1 MSNELKKDKT
11 KDNKIKDLFADSIR
25 VKEQFILQYA
35 SLIEEVSELIISSFR
50 NGNKLLLMGNG
61 GSSSDASHIAGEFVN
76 RFQKDRPPLPAIALN
91 TDMAVITSIGNDYGF
106 NLVFSRQV
114 EALAKEGDIVIAI
127 STSGNSPNVIAAVE
141 TAKKMG
147 ITTIGLTG
155 GNGGSLATLVDY
167 AFVVPSK
174 ATPRIQEVHITLGH
188 VICQVV
194 EDALFGEPI

>member
-1 MSNELKKDKT
+1 MKTEDKIT
-11 KDNKIKDLFADSIR
+11 ELFADSIR
-25 VKEQFILQYA
+25 VKEQFISQYA
-35 SLIEEVSELIISSFR
+35 SLIREVSELIVSSFR

-76 RFQKDRPPLPAIALN
+76 RFLKDRPPLPAIALN

-106 NLVFSRQV
+106 NLIFSRHV
-114 EALAKEGDIVIAI
+114 ETLAKEGDIVIAI

-141 TAKKMG
+141 TARKMG
-147 ITTIGLTG
+147 NTTIGLTG
-155 GNGGSLATLVDY
+155 GSGGKLASLVDY
-167 AFVVPSK
+167 AFIVPSK

-194 EDALFGEPI
+194 EDAMFGAPS

>member
-1 MSNELKKDKT
+1 MSEKVKEEK
-11 KDNKIKDLFADSIR
+11 KIKDLFADSIR

-35 SLIEEVSELIISSFR
+35 SLIEEVSELIVSSFR

-106 NLVFSRQV
+106 NLIFSRQV
-114 EALAKEGDIVIAI
+114 ETLAKEGDIVIAI

-141 TAKKMG
+141 TARKMG

-194 EDALFGEPI
+194 EDALFGEIV

>member
-1 MSNELKKDKT
+1 MTEDR
-11 KDNKIKDLFADSIR
+11 IAELFADSIR
-25 VKEQFILQYA
+25 TKEQFISQYA
-35 SLIEEVSELIISSFR
+35 SLIREVSELIVSSFR

-76 RFQKDRPPLPAIALN
+76 RFLKDRPPLPAIALN

-106 NLVFSRQV
+106 NLIFSRQV
-114 EALAKEGDIVIAI
+114 ETLAKEGDIVIAI

-141 TAKKMG
+141 TARKMG
-147 ITTIGLTG
+147 NTTIGLTG
-155 GNGGSLATLVDY
+155 GSGGKLASLVDY
-167 AFVVPSK
+167 AFIVPSK

-194 EDALFGEPI
+194 EDALFGEPS

>member
-1 MSNELKKDKT
+1 MNVNDK
-11 KDNKIKDLFADSIR
+11 IIGLFGDSIR
-25 VKEQFILQYA
+25 VKEQFVSQYA
-35 SLIEEVSELIISSFR
+35 SLIREVSELIVSCFR

-76 RFQKDRPPLPAIALN
+76 RFLKDRPPLPAIALN

-106 NLVFSRQV
+106 NLIFSRQV
-114 EALAKEGDIVIAI
+114 ETLAKEGDIVIAI
-127 STSGNSPNVIAAVE
+127 STSGNSPNIIAAVE

-147 ITTIGLTG
+147 NITIGLTG
-155 GNGGSLATLVDY
+155 GSGGKLASLVDH
-167 AFVVPSK
+167 AFIVPSE

-194 EDALFGEPI
+194 EDAMFGEP

>member
-1 MSNELKKDKT
+1 VTTEDKIT
-11 KDNKIKDLFADSIR
+11 ELFADSIR
-25 VKEQFILQYA
+25 VKEQFVSQYA
-35 SLIEEVSELIISSFR
+35 SLIREVSDLIVSSFR

-76 RFQKDRPPLPAIALN
+76 RFLKDRPPLPAIALN

-106 NLVFSRQV
+106 NLIFSRQV
-114 EALAKEGDIVIAI
+114 ETLAKEGDLVIAI

-147 ITTIGLTG
+147 NTTIALTG
-155 GNGGSLATLVDY
+155 GSGGKLASLVDY
-167 AFVVPSK
+167 AFIVPSK

-194 EDALFGEPI
+194 EDAMFGAPS

>member
-1 MSNELKKDKT
+1 
-11 KDNKIKDLFADSIR
+11 
-25 VKEQFILQYA
+25 
-35 SLIEEVSELIISSFR
+35 
-50 NGNKLLLMGNG
+50 MGNG

-106 NLVFSRQV
+106 NLIFSRQV
-114 EALAKEGDIVIAI
+114 ETLAKEGDIVIAI
-127 STSGNSPNVIAAVE
+127 STSGNSPNVIVAVE
-141 TAKKMG
+141 TARKMG

-155 GNGGSLATLVDY
+155 GNGGSLAALVDY

-174 ATPRIQEVHITLGH
+174 VTPRIQEVHITLGH

-194 EDALFGEPI
+194 EDAMFGETV

>member
-1 MSNELKKDKT
+1 MKTEDKIT
-11 KDNKIKDLFADSIR
+11 ELFADSIR
-25 VKEQFILQYA
+25 VKEQFVSQYA
-35 SLIEEVSELIISSFR
+35 SLIREVSDLIVSSFR

-76 RFQKDRPPLPAIALN
+76 RFLKDRPPLPAIALN

-106 NLVFSRQV
+106 NLIFSRQV
-114 EALAKEGDIVIAI
+114 ETLAKEGDIVIAI

-141 TAKKMG
+141 TARKMG
-147 ITTIGLTG
+147 NTTIGLTG
-155 GNGGSLATLVDY
+155 GSGGKLVSLVDY
-167 AFVVPSK
+167 AFIVPSK

-194 EDALFGEPI
+194 EDAMFGENT

>member
-1 MSNELKKDKT
+1 MKIE
-11 KDNKIKDLFADSIR
+11 NKIKDLFADSIR
-25 VKEQFILQYA
+25 VKEQFISQYA
-35 SLIEEVSELIISSFR
+35 SLIKEVSELIVSSFR

-114 EALAKEGDIVIAI
+114 ETLAKEGDIVIAI

-141 TAKKMG
+141 TARKMG

-194 EDALFGEPI
+194 EDALFGENV

>member
-1 MSNELKKDKT
+1 MTIE
-11 KDNKIKDLFADSIR
+11 NKIRDLFADSIR
-25 VKEQFILQYA
+25 TKELFISQYA
-35 SLIEEVSELIISSFR
+35 SLIREVSELIISSFR

-106 NLVFSRQV
+106 NLIFSRQV
-114 EALAKEGDIVIAI
+114 ETLAKEGDIVIAI

-141 TAKKMG
+141 TARKMG

-155 GNGGSLATLVDY
+155 GNGGKLAPLVDY

>member
-1 MSNELKKDKT
+1 MKIPSES
-11 KDNKIKDLFADSIR
+11 KIKDLFADSIR
-25 VKEQFILQYA
+25 TKEQFVSQYA
-35 SLIEEVSELIISSFR
+35 SLIIEVSELIVSSFR

-76 RFQKDRPPLPAIALN
+76 RFLKDRPPLPAIALN

-114 EALAKEGDIVIAI
+114 ETLAKEGDIVIAI

-141 TAKKMG
+141 TARKMG

-155 GNGGSLATLVDY
+155 GSGGKLAPLVDY

-188 VICQVV
+188 VICQVI
-194 EDALFGEPI
+194 EDEMFGEL

>member
-1 MSNELKKDKT
+1 MNVNDT
-11 KDNKIKDLFADSIR
+11 IIGLFGDSIR
-25 VKEQFILQYA
+25 VKEQFVSQYA
-35 SLIEEVSELIISSFR
+35 SLIREVSELIVSCFR

-76 RFQKDRPPLPAIALN
+76 RFLKDRPPLPAIALN

-106 NLVFSRQV
+106 NLIFSRQV
-114 EALAKEGDIVIAI
+114 ETLAKEGDIVIAI
-127 STSGNSPNVIAAVE
+127 STSGNSPNIIAAVE

-147 ITTIGLTG
+147 NITIGLTG
-155 GNGGSLATLVDY
+155 GSGGKLASLVDH
-167 AFVVPSK
+167 AFIVPSV

-194 EDALFGEPI
+194 EDAMFGENT

>member
-1 MSNELKKDKT
+1 MNVNDK
-11 KDNKIKDLFADSIR
+11 IIGLFGDSIR
-25 VKEQFILQYA
+25 VKEQFISQYA
-35 SLIEEVSELIISSFR
+35 SLIREVSELIVSSFR

-114 EALAKEGDIVIAI
+114 ETLAKEGDIVIAI
-127 STSGNSPNVIAAVE
+127 RTSGNSPNIIAAVE

-147 ITTIGLTG
+147 NITIGLTG
-155 GNGGSLATLVDY
+155 GSGGKLASLVDH
-167 AFVVPSK
+167 AFIVPSE

-194 EDALFGEPI
+194 EEAMFGEPS

>member
-1 MSNELKKDKT
+1 MKT
-11 KDNKIKDLFADSIR
+11 LGTITSLFEDSINT
-25 VKEQFILQYA
+25 KQLFIQRYTP
-35 SLIEEVSELIISSFR
+35 LIQEVSELIVSSFR

-61 GSSSDASHIAGEFVN
+61 GSSSDASHIAGEFVG
-76 RFQKDRPPLPAIALN
+76 RFKNDRPPLPAIALN
-91 TDMAVITSIGNDYGF
+91 TDTAVLTCIGNDYGYDH
-106 NLVFSRQV
+106 VFSRQV

-127 STSGNSPNVIAAVE
+127 STSGNSPNVLAAVE

-155 GNGGSLATLVDY
+155 GSGGKLASLVDY

-194 EDALFGEPI
+194 EDTLFGEP

>member
-1 MSNELKKDKT
+1 MKT
-11 KDNKIKDLFADSIR
+11 EDRITGLFTDSIR
-25 VKEQFILQYA
+25 VKELFVSQYA
-35 SLIEEVSELIISSFR
+35 SLIREVSELIVSCFR

-76 RFQKDRPPLPAIALN
+76 RFLKDRPPLPAIALN

-106 NLVFSRQV
+106 NLIFSRQV
-114 EALAKEGDIVIAI
+114 ETLAKEGDIVIAI

-147 ITTIGLTG
+147 NITIGLTG
-155 GNGGSLATLVDY
+155 GSGGKLASLVDH
-167 AFVVPSK
+167 AFIVPSE

-194 EDALFGEPI
+194 EDAMFGEPS

>member
-1 MSNELKKDKT
+1 MNTEDKIRALFKESIKT
-11 KDNKIKDLFADSIR
+11 KEAFISCYAGAIK
-25 VKEQFILQYA
+25 
-35 SLIEEVSELIISSFR
+35 EVSELIVSSFKK
-50 NGNKLLLMGNG
+50 GNKLLLMGNG
-61 GSSSDASHIAGEFVN
+61 RRSSDASHIAGEFVN

-106 NLVFSRQV
+106 NLIFSRQV
-114 EALAKEGDIVIAI
+114 ETLAKEGDLVIAI

-147 ITTIGLTG
+147 NTTIALTG
-155 GNGGSLATLVDY
+155 GSGGKLASLVDY
-167 AFVVPSK
+167 AFIVPSK

-194 EDALFGEPI
+194 EDILYGS

>member
-1 MSNELKKDKT
+1 MSEKVKEEK
-11 KDNKIKDLFADSIR
+11 KIKDLFTDSIR
-25 VKEQFILQYA
+25 TKELFISQYA
-35 SLIEEVSELIISSFR
+35 SLIREVSELIVSSFR

-106 NLVFSRQV
+106 NLIFSRQV
-114 EALAKEGDIVIAI
+114 ETLAKEGDIVIAI

-141 TAKKMG
+141 TARKMG

-194 EDALFGEPI
+194 EDAMFGEIV

>member
-1 MSNELKKDKT
+1 MSEKVKEK
-11 KDNKIKDLFADSIR
+11 KIKDLFADSIR
-25 VKEQFILQYA
+25 TKEQFILQYA
-35 SLIEEVSELIISSFR
+35 SLIEEVSELIVSSFR

-106 NLVFSRQV
+106 NLIFSRQV
-114 EALAKEGDIVIAI
+114 ETLAKEGDIVIAI

-141 TAKKMG
+141 TARKMG

-194 EDALFGEPI
+194 EDAMFGENV

>member
-1 MSNELKKDKT
+1 MTIE
-11 KDNKIKDLFADSIR
+11 NKIRDLFADSIR
-25 VKEQFILQYA
+25 TKELFISQYA
-35 SLIEEVSELIISSFR
+35 SLIREVSELIISSFR

-106 NLVFSRQV
+106 NLIFSRQV
-114 EALAKEGDIVIAI
+114 ETLAKEGDIVIAI
-127 STSGNSPNVIAAVE
+127 STSGNSPNVIVAVE
-141 TAKKMG
+141 TARKMG

-155 GNGGSLATLVDY
+155 GNGGSLAALVDY

-174 ATPRIQEVHITLGH
+174 VTPRIQEVHITLGH

-194 EDALFGEPI
+194 EDAMFGETV

>member
-1 MSNELKKDKT
+1 MSEKVKEK
-11 KDNKIKDLFADSIR
+11 KIKDLFADSIR
-25 VKEQFILQYA
+25 TKEQFILQYA
-35 SLIEEVSELIISSFR
+35 SLIEEVSELIVSSFR

-106 NLVFSRQV
+106 NLIFSRQV
-114 EALAKEGDIVIAI
+114 ETLAKEGDIVIAI

-141 TAKKMG
+141 TARKMG

-194 EDALFGEPI
+194 EDALFGEIV

>member
-1 MSNELKKDKT
+1 MSEKVKEK
-11 KDNKIKDLFADSIR
+11 KIKDLFADSIR
-25 VKEQFILQYA
+25 VKEQFISQYA
-35 SLIEEVSELIISSFR
+35 SLIKEVSELIISSFR

-114 EALAKEGDIVIAI
+114 ETLAKEGDIVIAI

-141 TAKKMG
+141 TARKMG

-155 GNGGSLATLVDY
+155 GNGGKLAPLVDY

-194 EDALFGEPI
+194 EDAMFG